1 MTLDPIP
8 QACPLSQYL
17 AHRAEIDA
25 VVQQVMSAGR
35 YILGHEVEEF
45 EKEYADYIG
54 TRFAIGVAS
63 GTDALVLALRAC
75 KVGPGDEVITSPH
88 TAVATVAAIEL
99 AGAVPVL
106 VDIEPDTFLID
117 PSKIETAI
125 SSRTRAIIPIHL
137 FGQPADLS
145 AILAIAQHHAI
156 HVIED
161 CAQAHGALYCGKRVG
176 SWGSAGCFSF
186 YPTKNL
192 GAIGDGGM
200 VVTDDNNLAG
210 EVRQLREYGWRQR
223 FISEVPG
230 LNSRL
235 DEIQAAILRVK
246 LRHLDRDN
254 ERRRQIA
261 EQYTHALSAQLV
273 VPVVK
278 ADRTSVFHQYVVRS
292 SVRGDLQSSL
302 RGQGVGTAIHY
313 PTPIHLQPAYR
324 GRIGDSGSFPV
335 AERAAEEILSLPMY
349 PELETA
355 QIERVVDAITKN
367 CAPSALAYE
376 HTQTSV

>member
-1 MTLDPIP
+1 MTFNPIP
-8 QACPLSQYL
+8 QAYPLSQYL
-17 AHRAEIDA
+17 SYRAEIDA
-25 VVQQVMSAGR
+25 AVQQVMAEGR
-35 YILGHEVEEF
+35 YILGRQVEEF

-54 TRFAIGVAS
+54 ARFAIGVAS

-75 KVGPGDEVITSPH
+75 KIGPGDEVVTSPH

-106 VDIEPDTFLID
+106 VDIEPDTFLIN
-117 PSKIETAI
+117 PSKISDALT
-125 SSRTRAIIPIHL
+125 SRTRAIIPVHL
-137 FGQPADLS
+137 FGQPADLGE
-145 AILAIAQHHAI
+145 ILAIAQHHDV

-161 CAQAHGALYCGKRVG
+161 CAQAHGALYRDKRVG
-176 SWGSAGCFSF
+176 NWGIAGCFSF

-200 VVTDDNNLAG
+200 VVTNDENLAR

-246 LRHLDRDN
+246 LRHLDRSND
-254 ERRRQIA
+254 RRRQIA
-261 EQYTHALSAQLV
+261 EQYTRALASHLA

-278 ADRTSVFHQYVVRS
+278 ASRTSVFHQYVVRS
-292 SVRGDLQSSL
+292 SVRGELESSL
-302 RGQGVGTAIHY
+302 RAQDVGTAVHY
-313 PTPIHLQPAYR
+313 PRPIHLQPAYR
-324 GRIGDSGSFPV
+324 GRIGDNGSFPV

-349 PELETA
+349 PELDTS
-355 QIERVVDAITKN
+355 QIECVINAVLKHSVATDCARV
-367 CAPSALAYE
+367 
-376 HTQTSV
+376 

>member
-8 QACPLSQYL
+8 QASPLSQYL

-25 VVQQVMSAGR
+25 AVQQVMSAGR

-117 PSKIETAI
+117 PSKIENAI
-125 SSRTRAIIPIHL
+125 SSRTRAIIPVHL

-145 AILAIAQHHAI
+145 AILAIAQPHAI

-161 CAQAHGALYCGKRVG
+161 CAQAHGALYRDKRVG
-176 SWGSAGCFSF
+176 NWGIAGCFSF

-200 VVTDDNNLAG
+200 VVTDDENLAS
-210 EVRQLREYGWRQR
+210 EVRKLREYGWRER

-246 LRHLDRDN
+246 LRHLDRSND
-254 ERRRQIA
+254 RRRQIA
-261 EQYTHALSAQLV
+261 EQYTHALSSQLA

-278 ADRTSVFHQYVVRS
+278 ASRTSVFHQYVVRS
-292 SVRGDLQSSL
+292 SARGDLQSDL
-302 RGQGVGTAIHY
+302 RGQGVGTAVHY

-324 GRIGDSGSFPV
+324 GRIGDNGSFPV
-335 AERAAEEILSLPMY
+335 AERAAGEILSLPLY
-349 PELETA
+349 PELDTS
-355 QIERVVDAITKN
+355 QIERVINAIRN
-367 CAPSALAYE
+367 SFAAAGYARI
-376 HTQTSV
+376 

>member
-1 MTLDPIP
+1 MTLVPIP

-25 VVQQVMSAGR
+25 AVQHVMAAGR

-75 KVGPGDEVITSPH
+75 KVWPGAEVITSPH

-117 PSKIETAI
+117 PSKIEKAI

-156 HVIED
+156 RVIED
-161 CAQAHGALYCGKRVG
+161 CAQAHGALYWGKRVG
-176 SWGSAGCFSF
+176 SWGIAGCFSF

-200 VVTDDNNLAG
+200 VVTDDENLAS

-235 DEIQAAILRVK
+235 DEIQAAILRIK

-261 EQYTHALSAQLV
+261 DQYTHALSSQLA

-278 ADRTSVFHQYVVRS
+278 AGRTSVFHQYVARS
-292 SVRGDLQSSL
+292 SARGDLQSNL
-302 RGQGVGTAIHY
+302 RREGVGTAVHY

-324 GRIGDSGSFPV
+324 GRIGDTGSFPV
-335 AERAAEEILSLPMY
+335 AERAAEEILSLPIY
-349 PELETA
+349 PELDTS
-355 QIERVVDAITKN
+355 QIERVINAILNHTVATD
-367 CAPSALAYE
+367 CAR
-376 HTQTSV
+376 V